1 MSEKKKKSKKV
12 KKDPLNKIIAS
23 IKKKGPIINKY
34 YTYNKGGVTKASEG
48 KPANSS
54 YDSYVEMFVNAVDKA
69 TLPTSKDKLPSYSFM
84 LSNFSHLTF
93 VFDLLC
99 KDSGTIVYLFL
110 SDLNSHNIA
119 PCGKSL

>member
-12 KKDPLNKIIAS
+12 KKDPLNKILAS
-23 IKKKGPIINKY
+23 IKKEGPIINKY

-69 TLPTSKDKLPSYSFM
+69 TDRIKLLKERGPGSLIFGTGETRNKMQKHHPLKQKKD
-84 LSNFSHLTF
+84 
-93 VFDLLC
+93 
-99 KDSGTIVYLFL
+99 
-110 SDLNSHNIA
+110 
-119 PCGKSL
+119 

>member
-1 MSEKKKKSKKV
+1 MNTLFWSSVQSEFFKSMPAMAV
-12 KKDPLNKIIAS
+12 QYSSLFPCPGYIIVS
-23 IKKKGPIINKY
+23 
-34 YTYNKGGVTKASEG
+34 
-48 KPANSS
+48 
-54 YDSYVEMFVNAVDKA
+54 AVDKA
-69 TLPTSKDKLPSYSFM
+69 TLPTSKDKLPSYCFM

-110 SDLNSHNIA
+110 SVLNSHNIA